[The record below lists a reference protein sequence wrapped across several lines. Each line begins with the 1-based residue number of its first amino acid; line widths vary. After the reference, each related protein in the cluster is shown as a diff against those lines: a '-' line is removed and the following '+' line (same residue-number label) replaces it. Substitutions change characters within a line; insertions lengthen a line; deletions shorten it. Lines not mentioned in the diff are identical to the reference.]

1 MAAARRASDL
11 SLEDPKD
18 RWAERTIRFPSLGD
32 VLIIDV
38 TGFRFL
44 TVRAAGDGGGA
55 DQVDGLAAAV
65 RDPDGH
71 DRVRLALL
79 DVVAVFSSGC
89 REGGVSDLDDVD
101 LEAVGVGDQAA
112 NLCVAEPVRSSDLI
126 VQVDKR
132 EIELRR
138 SAVIGNDLDAIC
150 L

>member
-1 MAAARRASDL
+1 VGLAND
-11 SLEDPKD
+11 SLPK
-18 RWAERTIRFPSLGD
+18 ALGD

-38 TGFRFL
+38 TGFRL
-44 TVRAAGDGGGA
+44 QTVRAVGDGGGA

-71 DRVRLALL
+71 DRVRLALF

-89 REGGVSDLDDVD
+89 REDGVSDLDDVD

-112 NLCVAEPVRSSDLI
+112 NLYVAEPVRSSDLI

-132 EIELRR
+132 EIELAVRR
-138 SAVIGNDLDAIC
+138 HWK
-150 L
+150 

>member
-18 RWAERTIRFPSLGD
+18 RWAERTIRFPSPRRCLD
-32 VLIIDV
+32 HRRNW
-38 TGFRFL
+38 FRFL
-44 TVRAAGDGGGA
+44 TVRAVGDGGGA

>member
-1 MAAARRASDL
+1 MAVPTRS
-11 SLEDPKD
+11 
-18 RWAERTIRFPSLGD
+18 T
-32 VLIIDV
+32 VLPLPFATLMV
-38 TGFRFL
+38 M
-44 TVRAAGDGGGA
+44 TVYGW
-55 DQVDGLAAAV
+55 
-65 RDPDGH
+65 PFY
-71 DRVRLALL
+71 
-79 DVVAVFSSGC
+79 VVAVFSSGC
-89 REGGVSDLDDVD
+89 REDGVSDLDDVD